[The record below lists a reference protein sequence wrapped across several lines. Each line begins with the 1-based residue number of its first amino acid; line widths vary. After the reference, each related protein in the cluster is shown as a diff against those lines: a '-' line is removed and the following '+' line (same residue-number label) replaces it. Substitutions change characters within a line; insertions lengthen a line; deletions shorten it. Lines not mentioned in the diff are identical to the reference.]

1 MSDFKGQLGQYKII
15 TTNDDSPT
23 LWSEFFDESCHSHH
37 GAYSETV
44 YNYIEGC
51 KLLNRVNNT
60 VLEIGFG
67 LGIGLKATLEKIKP
81 DLNNPLHFVS
91 VELDPELIE
100 WSKSHVQ
107 CDVFDFKLLQKI
119 DNSYS
124 YESEHLKIEI
134 LIGDATKTLAQT
146 ELPSF
151 NAIYQDAFSPK
162 KNPDLWTVEWFELL
176 KKLASQECILS
187 TYSASVSIRK
197 SLLEAG
203 WHPHSHKGFAGK
215 RERTSAT
222 LVGPPDEALER
233 RLRASAALA
242 LRRN

>member
-15 TTNDDSPT
+15 TTKDNSPT
-23 LWSEFFDESCHSHH
+23 LWSEHFDENCHSDH

-51 KLLNRVNNT
+51 KILSRPVSS

-67 LGIGLKATLEKIKP
+67 LGIGLKATLEHLKP
-81 DLNNPLHFVS
+81 DQKRPLHFVS
-91 VELDPELIE
+91 VELDQELVE
-100 WSKSHVQ
+100 WSKKNIQ
-107 CDVFDFKLLQKI
+107 CDNFDFSLLELKNQVYQFESDFLNI
-119 DNSYS
+119 DV
-124 YESEHLKIEI
+124 I
-134 LIGDATKTLAQT
+134 LGDATETLQQAP
-146 ELPSF
+146 LPRF
-151 NAIYQDAFSPK
+151 DAIYQDAFSPK
-162 KNPDLWTVEWFELL
+162 KNPDLWSVEWFEML
-176 KKLASQECILS
+176 KDLAAKDCILS

-215 RERTSAT
+215 RERTSAH
-222 LVGPPDEALER
+222 LVGPVDEILEK
-233 RLRASAALA
+233 RLRASAAQA